1 MGGSGSKEN
10 GGGAAGASATSTKGW
25 KVVVDHDID
34 YVDSK
39 TGKRKIGQLDYHA
52 VHGVISTYDL
62 EAHET
67 AGSTGC
73 CGGRPSGHN
82 VLANQVVKHALHMA
96 HTVAHEADIL
106 SNIWTGPSGKD
117 ILETLLGEGDPGRQV
132 PMIQRLAVSLKGVVS
147 REPIVN
153 QVSAPAKVYGDLHG
167 QFRDLLL
174 YLHHYGHPAPGGPR
188 FVFNGDW
195 VDRGMHQIETI
206 LLIYCLK
213 LAFPDMVFLN
223 RGNHEDETQ
232 NRFMGN
238 TGFEKACIDR
248 FGPDKGREVFACITW
263 SFEYLPLASVVG
275 ESILVVHGGIG
286 QGDWL
291 VSQLLKVNRPLK
303 HHDLSSNKWIYN
315 LLWSDPVDEDKGE
328 EGFGVHDSP
337 RDNHKHLVMTFGL
350 DVTQEFLKKNGLGA
364 IIRSHE
370 AKTNGYGYEVMHG
383 EHLIRV
389 FSARDYGNG
398 HQKNDGSI
406 LSITLSSHQLLITPQ
421 VLQSLTKERPAQT

>member
-1 MGGSGSKEN
+1 MGGSPSKTEN
-10 GGGAAGASATSTKGW
+10 GGKGGVSTKGW

-52 VHGVISTYDL
+52 VHGVISSYDL

-67 AGSTGC
+67 SGSTGC
-73 CGGRPSGHN
+73 CGGKPSGHN
-82 VLANQVVKHALHMA
+82 VLANQVVKAALHMA
-96 HTVAHEADIL
+96 ATVAHEVDIL
-106 SNIWTGPSGKD
+106 SNLWTGPSGKD
-117 ILETLLGEGDPGRQV
+117 ILEVLLGESDPARQV
-132 PMIQRLAVSLKGVVS
+132 PLIQRIAVSLKGVVA

-153 QVSAPAKVYGDLHG
+153 QVPAPAKVFGDLHG

-174 YLHHYGHPAPGGPR
+174 YLHHYGSPRPGGPC

-195 VDRGMHQIETI
+195 VDRGTHQLETV
-206 LLIYCLK
+206 LLIYALK
-213 LAFPDMVFLN
+213 LAFPDQIFLN

-232 NRFMGN
+232 NRFMGSH
-238 TGFEKACIDR
+238 GFEKACTEKL
-248 FGPDKGREVFACITW
+248 GPDKGREAFACITW
-263 SFEYLPLASVVG
+263 SFEYLPLATVIG

-286 QGDWL
+286 SGDWTIQ
-291 VSQLLKVNRPLK
+291 QLLKVARPLK
-303 HHDLSSNKWIYN
+303 HHDLSANKWIYN
-315 LLWSDPVDEDKGE
+315 LLWSDPVDEDQAD
-328 EGFGVHDSP
+328 GFGVHDSP

-350 DVTQEFLKKNGLGA
+350 DVSQEFLKKNGLGM
-364 IIRSHE
+364 IVRSHE

-383 EHLIRV
+383 EHLVRV

-398 HQKNDGSI
+398 HSKNDGSI

-421 VLQSLTKERPAQT
+421 VLQSLAKDRTQQT